1 MLVLY
6 LVLLSSLVRL
16 CGIYNNMAEKRSLPD
31 DEEGRVKV
39 ARRESPLACPDSPP
53 VYGESPI
60 SVSSDSSDLSNFD
73 DSQVGQYV
81 TFLVY
86 LVCVYI

>member
-1 MLVLY
+1 
-6 LVLLSSLVRL
+6 
-16 CGIYNNMAEKRSLPD
+16 MAEKRSLPD

-39 ARRESPLACPDSPP
+39 ARRESPPACPDSPP

-60 SVSSDSSDLSNFD
+60 SVSSDSSDLSDFD

-81 TFLVY
+81 TYLVY
-86 LVCVYI
+86 MPCVCIYIYIYRDLRLHYFSKPESS